1 VFTYLNDENPGPAV
15 QASDAIHQRDRSSQQ
30 STERTC
36 ERCSREEQRSTE
48 TKLRALVPA
57 REVVVDTLCNV
68 SILKMQW
75 NRKCDHTWEE
85 AGFCQTKKESASQ
98 KSRVVLDQSHCS
110 DCQLVFL
117 HHVRSCDDLG
127 VHTQCH
133 DQTPEQDNTSEE
145 HAGCKTLQHDVGGR
159 LSQAVRDKEDRE
171 RIVVVVRTGHFQ
183 ISLQPSET
191 RVADVCAI

>member
-1 VFTYLNDENPGPAV
+1 
-15 QASDAIHQRDRSSQQ
+15 
-30 STERTC
+30 
-36 ERCSREEQRSTE
+36 
-48 TKLRALVPA
+48 
-57 REVVVDTLCNV
+57 
-68 SILKMQW
+68 MQW

-110 DCQLVFL
+110 DCQLVIL

-133 DQTPEQDNTSEE
+133 DQTPKQDNTSEE